1 MKLRW
6 VLPRICNRGRC
17 VALSRII
24 SAAAVKSCK
33 TSRTQRLSHWIFTAL
48 FKQYK
53 YILKKIQIKKKIY
66 IQIDIHTKHTLIYK
80 YYMLWSNCIF

>member
-17 VALSRII
+17 VALSWII

-33 TSRTQRLSHWIFTAL
+33 TSRTQRLSHWIFNAL

-53 YILKKIQIKKKIY
+53 YILKKEEDIY
-66 IQIDIHTKHTLIYK
+66 TDRYTHKTHSYI
-80 YYMLWSNCIF
+80 

>member
-17 VALSRII
+17 VALSWII

-33 TSRTQRLSHWIFTAL
+33 TSRTQRLSHWIFNAL

-53 YILKKIQIKKKIY
+53 YILKKKEDIY
-66 IQIDIHTKHTLIYK
+66 TDRYTHKTHSYI
-80 YYMLWSNCIF
+80 